1 MLGNSQIHLHVL
13 DCSAALCRWST
24 PASIHF
30 SSPPAYTRDSMFSAA
45 LLPSSLATA
54 QSRVRHAQT
63 RAPGGHAPSL
73 ANRKHKQS
81 TFSMPIFSYHHP
93 QSTTNDPS
101 CRTPP
106 VLVWFLAT
114 PSSRTKSTRF
124 SLMRPILSYLYARIA
139 SPASSHPSSLPTNP
153 SLLSFPSSIL
163 LSWSPFCSLRNGEA
177 DEIE

>member
-1 MLGNSQIHLHVL
+1 MSISLVATEPCGHLNPHARTSALRTLLVTLRSPNKGGAFQMLGNSQIHLHVL

-54 QSRVRHAQT
+54 QSHVRHAQT

-81 TFSMPIFSYHHP
+81 TFSIPTFSYHHP

-106 VLVWFLAT
+106 VLVWF
-114 PSSRTKSTRF
+114 
-124 SLMRPILSYLYARIA
+124 
-139 SPASSHPSSLPTNP
+139 
-153 SLLSFPSSIL
+153 
-163 LSWSPFCSLRNGEA
+163 
-177 DEIE
+177 